1 MFASQC
7 VLLFRGKYTGL
18 SDVSS
23 LCWLEVV
30 LLRLSFLLFQL
41 TAFGGDLKYT
51 VSYDIPMES
60 MDSDNIV
67 SSVDV
72 IIKVDGFQLA
82 TTQTSLEI
90 HE

>member
-1 MFASQC
+1 M
-7 VLLFRGKYTGL
+7 
-18 SDVSS
+18 
-23 LCWLEVV
+23 